1 VVNAEA
7 EIGAQGVKQCRFCG
21 IAIDDAVTC
30 PWCGS
35 DVRTAAPES
44 GRVSPMAPRWTLGRI
59 YGTVTAVLIATVFVS
74 GWCWGSQNA
83 SGISNVGLRDAC
95 LGIWAIAGVLLTLS
109 QFVFV
114 VMAIKAKEASARTAV
129 LVIGLAILAVI
140 ALFVVA
146 LANMPS

>member
-35 DVRTAAPES
+35 DLRTAAPEA
-44 GRVSPMAPRWTLGRI
+44 GRVSLMAPPRTLGRI
-59 YGTVTAVLIATVFVS
+59 YGAVTAVLIATVFVS
-74 GWCWGSQNA
+74 GWCWGSQNV